1 MEIVLVIL
9 IGGAAVF
16 YLVRNMKKSIK
27 GGDECA
33 GCGSK
38 GSCQKPKNLERRDK

>member
-1 MEIVLVIL
+1 MEILIVIL

-16 YLVRNMKKSIK
+16 FLMRNMKKSIK
-27 GGDECA
+27 DGDECA

-38 GSCQKPKNLERRDK
+38 STCKKPKNLERRDK